1 METNPVENLAF
12 VLSKSISNTMN
23 HTARLQELEQCVNE
37 FKQWAKTMLGDDY
50 EEIVIPKSTD
60 VDNCQEQL
68 EDTVEQLK
76 ISYENVHCDIDG
88 IDNIPSS
95 IFVAPKIKKR
105 FTLNSGN
112 DSDSAG
118 VPAVLT
124 IPPPVDEETTAIY
137 EEYLQITIQQM
148 QIAEKYFNLISKKL
162 KKNRPQFI
170 INLQEETYEHYD
182 NVYTQS
188 QLLYI
193 LKTLKEKGYIA
204 NDTDE
209 NSFIYFFSGRG
220 DVPTHGLEWKSTQ
233 IGLAVFLK
241 VFYCN
246 DTQIWMKAE
255 NIFGIKNLSKTY
267 SNNAESPKGQV
278 HEKYFME
285 LYKTINQL

>member
-1 METNPVENLAF
+1 MKTNPIVQLAF
-12 VLSKSISNTMN
+12 ALRKISTPTNCN
-23 HTARLQELEQCVNE
+23 EKLQELERCMHN
-37 FKQWAKTMLGDDY
+37 FKLWVKTVLGDDY
-50 EEIVIPKSTD
+50 EEIIIPKSAD
-60 VDNCQEQL
+60 MNNYQEQI
-68 EDTVEQLK
+68 EKATEQLR
-76 ISYENVHCDIDG
+76 ISYVNVHCEIDSLK
-88 IDNIPSS
+88 NIPDIIFSS
-95 IFVAPKIKKR
+95 PKIS
-105 FTLNSGN
+105 NIINCGN
-112 DSDSAG
+112 DSDYAR

-124 IPPPVDEETTAIY
+124 IPPPVDEETAAIY
-137 EEYLQITIQQM
+137 EEYVKITIQQM
-148 QIAEKYFNLISKKL
+148 QIVEKYLVLISKKR

-241 VFYCN
+241 VFYYN